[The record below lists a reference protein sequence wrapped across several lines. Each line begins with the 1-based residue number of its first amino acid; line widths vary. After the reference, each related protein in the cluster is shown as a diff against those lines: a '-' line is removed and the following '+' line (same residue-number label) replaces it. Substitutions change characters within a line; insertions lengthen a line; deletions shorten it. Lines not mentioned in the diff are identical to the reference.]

1 MLFTIELF
9 EEKEG
14 GRHLTVTTKVTTKTS
29 QTLAVLFLS
38 RNQVKYCRL
47 GYLNLWYTVCMRSL
61 GVLADSTFIVIEI
74 NRKSI

>member
-14 GRHLTVTTKVTTKTS
+14 ERHLAVTTKVTSKTS

-38 RNQVKYCRL
+38 RNQVKYCLR
-47 GYLNLWYTVCMRSL
+47 VSKSL
-61 GVLADSTFIVIEI
+61 VYSVHEI
-74 NRKSI
+74 FGCVG